1 MSLVIA
7 AAVLSPAGP
16 AAASDGTLVANHA
29 SSWQTN
35 GVVAAVAYANGVVYL
50 GGSFTAV
57 RPPGAAPGTSEVA
70 RSYLAAF
77 DASSG
82 ELLDFDH
89 RLDRRVSGLYVSP
102 DGNRLYVGGDFLS
115 VDGVSRRKAAVFST
129 ATGQL
134 TSWKVGFN
142 GPVRAFHEIGSTVY
156 AGGGFSTV
164 KGVARTGV
172 AAISTD
178 GQLQAWAPQLDGK
191 VRAITSV
198 PDGSRVVIGGPF
210 SSVNGQARQSIAS
223 LDAST
228 AQLRPWAAT
237 HPSCSYVSSL
247 SRVGDT
253 IYGGAVGK
261 GSGCYEGTFA
271 ADPMTGIERWR
282 ETCRGATEAVAVVGS
297 YLYKGSHA
305 HDCSTAGGFPEDY
318 ESRDTYNLL
327 SVSLSNGGLGDWLP
341 GMQGSGVGPLA
352 MATDGRQL
360 FVGGTFSGINGQGQ
374 QGFARFTAGPDLT
387 LPGRPIAPKVAS
399 VKTATVS
406 VRWTAV
412 TDRDDGTLTY
422 RLFRDGGRTPIHEQS
437 ASSRPWDRPVLQF
450 EDTDLAP
457 GSTHTYQV
465 QAVAQDNVGPKSG
478 QATVTV
484 TGTDKGYA
492 SRVLADLPTLYWR
505 LDESSG
511 STATDAAGSNHGTL
525 SGGATRSS
533 PGALSESG
541 DRAVQLDGRS
551 GRVLAPQRFNNPRRY
566 SVEGWFKTDTRAG
579 GKLIG
584 FGSSTSDSG
593 SYDRHVYMTNSGQ
606 LVFGTHPGSPSTIST
621 PAAYNDNRWHHLVAT
636 QGVDGMR
643 LYVDGVVRASNTT
656 TDAQNYLGYWR
667 IGGDS
672 LSGWPSAPS
681 SSYVRAT
688 MDEFAVFGYALTDK
702 QVIRHFNGS

>member
-1 MSLVIA
+1 
-7 AAVLSPAGP
+7 AAVLSPGA

-35 GVVAAVAYANGVVYL
+35 GVVATVAYGNGVVYL

-57 RPPGAAPGTSEVA
+57 RPPGAAPGTGEVA

-82 ELLDFDH
+82 ELLDFNH
-89 RLDRRVSGLYVSP
+89 RLDRRVTGLYVSP
-102 DGNRLYVGGDFLS
+102 EGSRLYVGGDFLS
-115 VDGVSRRKAAVFST
+115 VDGVFRRKAAVFST
-129 ATGQL
+129 ATGEL

-142 GPVRAFHEIGSTVY
+142 GPVRAFHQIGSTVY

-172 AAISTD
+172 AAISTA
-178 GQLQAWAPQLDGK
+178 GELQAWAPQLNGR

-210 SSVNGQARQSIAS
+210 STVNGQARQSIAS

-237 HPSCSYVSSL
+237 HPSCSFVTSL
-247 SRVGDT
+247 TRVGDT
-253 IYGGAVGK
+253 IYGSAAGK

-271 ADPMTGIERWR
+271 ADPMTGVERWR

-305 HDCSTAGGFPEDY
+305 HDCSTAGGFPENYDN
-318 ESRDTYNLL
+318 RDTYNLL

-341 GMQGSGVGPLA
+341 GMQGKGVGPLA
-352 MATDGRQL
+352 MATDGKQL

-374 QGFARFTAGPDLT
+374 QGFARFEAGPDLT
-387 LPGRPIAPKVAS
+387 LPGRPVAPKVSS
-399 VKTATVS
+399 VKTGTVS

-422 RLFRDGGRTPIHEQS
+422 RLFRDGGRTPIHEQP
-437 ASSRPWDRPVLQF
+437 ADSRPWDRPVLQF

-465 QAVAQDNVGPKSG
+465 QVVAPDNAGPKSG
-478 QATVTV
+478 VATVTV

-492 SRVLADLPTLYWR
+492 PRVLADVPLLYWP
-505 LDESSG
+505 LDEASG
-511 STATDAAGSNHGTL
+511 STAVDAAGDNDGTL
-525 SGGATRSS
+525 SSGATRASE
-533 PGALSESG
+533 GALGEAG

-551 GRVLAPQRFNNPRRY
+551 GRVLSPQLFNNPRRY
-566 SVEGWFKTDTRAG
+566 SVEAWFKTDTRAG

-584 FGSSTSDSG
+584 FGSSTSTSG

-606 LVFGTHPGSPSTIST
+606 LVFGTHPGRPSTIST
-621 PAAYNDNRWHHLVAT
+621 SAAYNDNRWHHLVAT
-636 QGVDGMR
+636 QGTNGMR
-643 LYVDGVVRASNTT
+643 LYVNGVLRASNTT
-656 TDAQNYLGYWR
+656 VDSENYLGYWR
-667 IGGDS
+667 IGGDN
-672 LSGWPSAPS
+672 LNGWPSAPS
-681 SSYVRAT
+681 SYYVRAA
-688 MDEFAVFGYALTDK
+688 MDEFAVFGYALTAE
-702 QVIRHFNGS
+702 QVTRHFNGS

>member
-1 MSLVIA
+1 MRKPAEVLLSLLLA
-7 AAVLSPAGP
+7 AAVLSVGP
-16 AAASDGTLVANHA
+16 AAASEGTLVANHA
-29 SSWQTN
+29 ASWQTN
-35 GVVAAVAYANGVVYL
+35 GVVATLAYGNGVVYL

-57 RPPGAAPGTSEVA
+57 RPPGAAPGTGEVA

-82 ELLDFDH
+82 ELLDFNH
-89 RLDRRVSGLYVSP
+89 RLDRRVTGLYVSP
-102 DGNRLYVGGDFLS
+102 DGSRLYVGGDFLS

-129 ATGQL
+129 ATGEL

-164 KGVARTGV
+164 KGMARTGV
-172 AAISTD
+172 AAIST
-178 GQLQAWAPQLDGK
+178 GGELRAWAPQLDGR
-191 VRAITSV
+191 VRAITSA

-237 HPSCSYVSSL
+237 HPSCSYVASL
-247 SRVGDT
+247 TRVGDT

-261 GSGCYEGTFA
+261 GGGCYEGTFA
-271 ADPMTGIERWR
+271 VDPMTGVERWR

-341 GMQGSGVGPLA
+341 GMQGKGVGPLA
-352 MATDGRQL
+352 LATDGEQL
-360 FVGGTFSGINGQGQ
+360 FVGGTFSGGNGQGQ

-387 LPGRPIAPKVAS
+387 LLGRPVAPKVSS
-399 VKTATVS
+399 VKAGTAS

-412 TDRDDGTLTY
+412 TDRDDGTLIY
-422 RLFRDGGRTPIHEQS
+422 RVFRDGGRTPIHEQS

-450 EDTDLAP
+450 EDTGLVA

-492 SRVLADLPTLYWR
+492 ARVLADVPTLYWR
-505 LDESSG
+505 LDEASG
-511 STATDAAGSNHGTL
+511 STATDAAGNSHGTL
-525 SGGATRSS
+525 SGGLPAPPPAHSARPATAPCSWTGAVGGWFPSSGSTTPGATRSRRGS
-533 PGALSESG
+533 RPTLGQGA
-541 DRAVQLDGRS
+541 
-551 GRVLAPQRFNNPRRY
+551 
-566 SVEGWFKTDTRAG
+566 
-579 GKLIG
+579 
-584 FGSSTSDSG
+584 
-593 SYDRHVYMTNSGQ
+593 
-606 LVFGTHPGSPSTIST
+606 
-621 PAAYNDNRWHHLVAT
+621 
-636 QGVDGMR
+636 
-643 LYVDGVVRASNTT
+643 
-656 TDAQNYLGYWR
+656 
-667 IGGDS
+667 
-672 LSGWPSAPS
+672 S
-681 SSYVRAT
+681 SSASVAARQPVGPTTAT
-688 MDEFAVFGYALTDK
+688 ST
-702 QVIRHFNGS
+702 